1 MADPT
6 VKAIQERLAAKGL
19 YRGKI
24 DGIMGQGTAQA
35 LAIESSM
42 TPPKTG
48 PSDNEVKLKELELQ
62 AESQKND
69 PTGRITRMLTD
80 VAPLLGGA
88 ALGTAIGTSRA
99 NKFKAAVREVKRD
112 APNLQR
118 TAEAMARS
126 RSASSAHVQ
135 AALGDAAKSMRN
147 VRSGGVGG
155 ALWAALPWAAEGAY
169 ARYRG
174 ATTEDPEAA
183 QAWDAAGNFGAS
195 AGLAQIGKELGSRHF
210 VAPPSP
216 TAIAVAEGLGNAGK
230 AALQAQSASMPPPGM
245 NWRGAAGKAGALGAG
260 FGAGM
265 FLGSPLA
272 KAAGADDDTADV
284 VGTGAGAAGAAAM
297 ASPAVRE
304 KMGRVFSP
312 VAMALIAKEAMAR
325 GGNLAGVDPET
336 NDAVT
341 TGGAAGLGAATVASP
356 VLRQAATK
364 VLGPVG
370 LALLAYEA
378 LKPSPAY

>member
-155 ALWAALPWAAEGAY
+155 LCGQLC
-169 ARYRG
+169 RG
-174 ATTEDPEAA
+174 
-183 QAWDAAGNFGAS
+183 
-195 AGLAQIGKELGSRHF
+195 
-210 VAPPSP
+210 
-216 TAIAVAEGLGNAGK
+216 
-230 AALQAQSASMPPPGM
+230 LQ
-245 NWRGAAGKAGALGAG
+245 
-260 FGAGM
+260 
-265 FLGSPLA
+265 
-272 KAAGADDDTADV
+272 
-284 VGTGAGAAGAAAM
+284 
-297 ASPAVRE
+297 
-304 KMGRVFSP
+304 
-312 VAMALIAKEAMAR
+312 
-325 GGNLAGVDPET
+325 
-336 NDAVT
+336 
-341 TGGAAGLGAATVASP
+341 
-356 VLRQAATK
+356 K
-364 VLGPVG
+364 VLTHVTEVQQQRTRKQRRHGTR
-370 LALLAYEA
+370 LAT
-378 LKPSPAY
+378 SVRRQV